1 MVRQSCG
8 ARIDGREQNF
18 SARGK
23 FCTALC
29 ERPLH
34 AHSSTPRPDTKAA
47 RRGRSPAMRRMGS
60 IGRPSPEPHS
70 SVDADC
76 GGAAG
81 ETAELTAFPARYDR
95 DQACGS

>member
-34 AHSSTPRPDTKAA
+34 AGVRF
-47 RRGRSPAMRRMGS
+47 
-60 IGRPSPEPHS
+60 
-70 SVDADC
+70 
-76 GGAAG
+76 
-81 ETAELTAFPARYDR
+81 LTLRLKDHGIHR
-95 DQACGS
+95 NGLQ